1 MRLANILPGGGG
13 WRKQETLLWQMD
25 CATRLSVEILQ
36 LQNIPIIWNY
46 LRDPTFSRFY
56 TIPECD
62 RHTHTQTLVHGV
74 LYSPVAVIITQVL
87 TTARQSIVCG
97 RTTSTTAQLLT
108 ACSRGRRTVRSC
120 AVVRSAFSET
130 AA

>member
-46 LRDPTFSRFY
+46 LRDPTF
-56 TIPECD
+56 T
-62 RHTHTQTLVHGV
+62 TLLIAAHRVARRICFQ
-74 LYSPVAVIITQVL
+74 LYS
-87 TTARQSIVCG
+87 
-97 RTTSTTAQLLT
+97 
-108 ACSRGRRTVRSC
+108 C
-120 AVVRSAFSET
+120 AYKKWVT
-130 AA
+130 